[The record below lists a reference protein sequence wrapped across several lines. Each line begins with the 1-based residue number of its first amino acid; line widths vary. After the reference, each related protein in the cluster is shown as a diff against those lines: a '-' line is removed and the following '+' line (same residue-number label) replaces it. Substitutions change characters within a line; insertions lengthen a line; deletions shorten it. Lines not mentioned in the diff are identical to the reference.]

1 MILRGPR
8 LVVRSMQEPD
18 VARLA
23 EIAAEPEIWQRWGEV
38 SEADLREKLAGPD
51 GVTAL
56 VVQLNGE
63 VAGLIQYHEETDPDY
78 RHAGVDMFLAGKARG
93 QGYGR
98 EALLLVAEHLFEQR
112 GHHRLTIDPAAANER
127 AIRAYARVGFRPVGI
142 MRRYEGDLDGAWH
155 DGLLMD
161 LLAGELL
168 EPEQPSRLG

>member
-8 LVVRSMQEPD
+8 LVVRSLEEPD

-51 GVTAL
+51 DVTAL
-56 VVQLNGE
+56 VVELDGE

-78 RHAGVDMFLAGKARG
+78 RHAGVDMFLAGTARG

-98 EALLLVAEHLFEQR
+98 EALLLVAAHLFEER
-112 GHHRLTIDPAAANER
+112 GHHRLTIDPAADNQP
-127 AIRAYARVGFRPVGI
+127 AIRCYTAAGFRTVGV
-142 MRRYEGDLDGAWH
+142 MRRYERGRDGSFH
-155 DGLLMD
+155 DGLLM
-161 LLAGELL
+161 ELVL
-168 EPEQPSRLG
+168 PDQPSG

>member
-1 MILRGPR
+1 VILRGPR

-51 GVTAL
+51 DVTAL
-56 VVQLNGE
+56 VVQLDGE

-78 RHAGVDMFLAGKARG
+78 PHAGVDMFLAGTARG

-98 EALLLVAEHLFEQR
+98 EALLLVAAHLFEER
-112 GHHRLTIDPAAANER
+112 GHHRLTIDPAADNEP
-127 AIRAYARVGFRPVGI
+127 AIRCYTAAGFRTVGV
-142 MRRYEGDLDGAWH
+142 MRRYERGRDGSFH
-155 DGLLMD
+155 DGLLM
-161 LLAGELL
+161 ELVR
-168 EPEQPSRLG
+168 PDQPSG

>member
-38 SEADLREKLAGPD
+38 SSADLREKLAGLD
-51 GVTAL
+51 DVTAL
-56 VVQLNGE
+56 VVELDGE

-78 RHAGVDMFLAGKARG
+78 RHAGVDMFLAGTARG

-98 EALLLVAEHLFEQR
+98 EALLLVAAHLFEER
-112 GHHRLTIDPAAANER
+112 GHHRLTIDPAADNEP
-127 AIRAYARVGFRPVGI
+127 AIRCYTAAGFRTVGV
-142 MRRYEGDLDGAWH
+142 MRRYERGRDGSFH
-155 DGLLMD
+155 DGLLM
-161 LLAGELL
+161 ELVR
-168 EPEQPSRLG
+168 PDQPSG

>member
-8 LVVRSMQEPD
+8 LVVRSLEEPD

-51 GVTAL
+51 DVIAL
-56 VVQLNGE
+56 VVELDGE

-78 RHAGVDMFLAGKARG
+78 RHAGVDMFLAGTARG

-98 EALLLVAEHLFEQR
+98 EALLLVAAHLFEER
-112 GHHRLTIDPAAANER
+112 GHHRLTIDPAADNEP
-127 AIRAYARVGFRPVGI
+127 AIRCYTAAGFRTVGV
-142 MRRYEGDLDGAWH
+142 MRRYERGRDGSFH
-155 DGLLMD
+155 DGLLM
-161 LLAGELL
+161 ELVR
-168 EPEQPSRLG
+168 PDQPFG

>member
-38 SEADLREKLAGPD
+38 SEADLREKLAGLD
-51 GVTAL
+51 DVTAL
-56 VVQLNGE
+56 VVELDGE

-78 RHAGVDMFLAGKARG
+78 RHAGVDMFLAGTARG

-98 EALLLVAEHLFEQR
+98 EALLLVAAHLFEER
-112 GHHRLTIDPAAANER
+112 GHHRLTIDPAADNEP
-127 AIRAYARVGFRPVGI
+127 AIRCYTAAGFRTVGV
-142 MRRYEGDLDGAWH
+142 MRRYERGRDGSFH
-155 DGLLMD
+155 DGLLM
-161 LLAGELL
+161 ELVR
-168 EPEQPSRLG
+168 PDQPSG